1 MESRLAPSVRANIR
15 LFSCVSPHQ
24 SLRRGIA
31 MPATPTG
38 RHADPAI
45 HSEEPNESDIEV
57 PTGAAE
63 AGKQTEDMTR
73 LKESDPF
80 ATPKPPYAASPQLE
94 SNPVNQPSNPNL
106 QQKRHQSTAGA
117 KAVLDG
123 VNCAGIDGSPWPDDK
138 EESRRQRREQEED
151 DKEYFSHHKASPL
164 SEIEVA
170 DTRRPITKA
179 TDGTA
184 DSYLAGSGDVILWRE
199 EQLDSAEDSLL
210 RAMKMWRERAMRGDP
225 DSPHGKVLRELR
237 GEFW

>member
-1 MESRLAPSVRANIR
+1 MESRLAAAVKANLGLVSR
-15 LFSCVSPHQ
+15 VSPHQ
-24 SLRRGIA
+24 SLRRCLATPA
-31 MPATPTG
+31 MPTG
-38 RHADPAI
+38 RHADSAI
-45 HSEEPNESDIEV
+45 HSEDPNESEIEV

-63 AGKQTEDMTR
+63 AGKQKEDTTPI
-73 LKESDPF
+73 KESDPF
-80 ATPKPPYAASPQLE
+80 AAQKPPYAASPQLE
-94 SNPVNQPSNPNL
+94 SNPVKQLSNPNL
-106 QQKRHQSTAGA
+106 QQKRHQSTTGA
-117 KAVLDG
+117 QAVLDG
-123 VNCAGIDGSPWPDDK
+123 VNCAVIDGSPWPDDR
-138 EESRRQRREQEED
+138 EESRGQRREQEGD

-170 DTRRPITKA
+170 DTRKPITKA

-210 RAMKMWRERAMRGDP
+210 RGMKMWRERAMRGDP